1 MEPNNLYTLEWAND
15 SHLSEILSFLHENFD
30 KEEIMLK
37 SLRDNNSI
45 TVEEKDSMKIDH
57 ERLIRAIFKF
67 SPCII
72 AIEKSL
78 KKIIGINLMLVSKN
92 SKFQND
98 GTDGI
103 SAAFTNNPPTNR
115 LMKQYFN
122 YLSEISEKADLY
134 GKFPDSKVAVEFYAI
149 AVDKNYRR
157 KGLSKSLMAAG
168 ISCAKNTIPNV
179 GFIFGVYTS
188 LYSKKAAEKLG
199 LKSVMDV
206 DLLNYRDDDGQP
218 IFQDTPP
225 HNIVSVMVL
234 QVT

>member
-1 MEPNNLYTLEWAND
+1 MESNNLCIFKWAND
-15 SHLSEILSFLHENFD
+15 SHLPEILSFLHENFD

-37 SLRDNNSI
+37 SLKDNNSI
-45 TVEEKDSMKIDH
+45 TIEEEESMKIDH
-57 ERLIRAIFKF
+57 ERLIRAIFNF

-78 KKIIGINLMLVSKN
+78 KKIIGVNLMIVSKN
-92 SKFQND
+92 SKFH
-98 GTDGI
+98 DGI
-103 SAAFTNNPPTNR
+103 DGVSAAFTNNPPANR

-122 YLSEISEKADLY
+122 YLSEISEKANLY

-168 ISCAKNTIPNV
+168 IFFAKNSIPNV

-206 DLLNYRDDDGQP
+206 DLLNYRDDNGQP
-218 IFQDTPP
+218 IFQDTSP